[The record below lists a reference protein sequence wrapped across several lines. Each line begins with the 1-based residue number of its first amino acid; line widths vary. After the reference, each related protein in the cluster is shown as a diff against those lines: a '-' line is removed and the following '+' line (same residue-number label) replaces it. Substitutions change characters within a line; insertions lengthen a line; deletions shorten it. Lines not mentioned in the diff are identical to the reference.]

1 MTNILLVFGSGEGQT
16 AKIAHEIAETLV
28 KHDAHVDIFSGA
40 ELPAALDLQTYDGV
54 IIGASIHLD
63 KYQKYMLDFA
73 RRHAQELTAKPAAF
87 FSVCLTA
94 AGDSVDERARV
105 AAYLAEWAQE
115 TGWEPALVGNF
126 AGALRYTQYGFIKR
140 FIMRSIAKKA
150 TGDVDTSRDYE
161 YTDWESVAE
170 FAENVLMLT
179 RAQEPTSA

>member
-1 MTNILLVFGSGEGQT
+1 MTKILIVYGSGEGQT
-16 AKIAHEIAETLV
+16 AKIAHEIAETLTGLAAQA
-28 KHDAHVDIFSGA
+28 DMFSGT
-40 ELPAALDLQTYDGV
+40 EIPADMDLQTYDGV

-73 RRHAQELTAKPAAF
+73 KRHAEILTAKPAAF

-94 AGDSVDERARV
+94 AGDSSDERARV
-105 AAYLAEWAQE
+105 DAYLAEWAQE

-126 AGALRYTQYGFIKR
+126 AGALRYTQYGFVKR
-140 FIMRSIAKKA
+140 FIMRSIAKKS

-170 FAENVLMLT
+170 FAENVLMLI
-179 RAQEPTSA
+179 RAQEAAHA